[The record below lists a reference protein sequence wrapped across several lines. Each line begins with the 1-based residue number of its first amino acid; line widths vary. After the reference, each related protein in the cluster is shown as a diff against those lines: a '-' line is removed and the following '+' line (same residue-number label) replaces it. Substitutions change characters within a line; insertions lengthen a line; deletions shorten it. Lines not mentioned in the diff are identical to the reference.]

1 MKTKTFYGV
10 KFNVYTDSKI
20 DGDFPPPWNKGKTK
34 KDDPRV
40 ATKKKTSDRNIT

>member
-20 DGDFPPPWNKGKTK
+20 DGDFIKPDEAVYFENDNYTFVRWTCNHIL
-34 KDDPRV
+34 
-40 ATKKKTSDRNIT
+40 N